1 MILCA
6 PARPGPAC
14 RTHAQERGA
23 TRTAKGCKLPL
34 HRGSEL
40 LPQVV
45 EAVVEGLRDLR
56 CGLTVQL
63 LWLPL
68 VQGGQEEGAG
78 GGQEEGAGG
87 GGGGDGA
94 RVVAGG
100 AEGVCQ
106 VPVLHVML

>member
-1 MILCA
+1 MHGASSCCSMPLPSPPCSVFEVW
-6 PARPGPAC
+6 
-14 RTHAQERGA
+14 ERGA
-23 TRTAKGCKLPL
+23 TRTAKGCELPL

-45 EAVVEGLRDLR
+45 EAVVQGVRELP

-68 VQGGQEEGAG
+68 VQGGEEECAGA
-78 GGQEEGAGG
+78 

-94 RVVAGG
+94 RSSTGVGG
-100 AEGVCQ
+100 GLEAVCM
-106 VPVLHVML
+106 VPALHVTL